1 MVIKYLHKSHKILV
15 FFLSLFFSLTT
26 KSTFQIYITRT
37 SSPYNPATLLPI
49 SFKFSFDFVLF
60 SPLKNYLVPIR
71 IYILL
76 IYFFYMAFFLLVF
89 SHLIFVPSNKNV
101 STITI
106 SQSVKY
112 LLPHRSLSAVIIFDA
127 GCRRSNLAPA
137 PTTFPANFPAKAN
150 FSALVNFPSNFQR
163 RRFFCQTSL
172 R

>member
-15 FFLSLFFSLTT
+15 FFLSLFFFLVT
-26 KSTFQIYITRT
+26 KSTFQIYISRT

-71 IYILL
+71 IYSFNL
-76 IYFFYMAFFLLVF
+76 FLLYNIFLFVF
-89 SHLIFVPSNKNV
+89 SHLIFVPSNKKV
-101 STITI
+101 STITT

-112 LLPHRSLSAVIIFDA
+112 LLPHQSLSAVIIFGA
-127 GCRRSNLAPA
+127 GCRRSNLAPT
-137 PTTFPANFPAKAN
+137 PTTFPANFPA
-150 FSALVNFPSNFQR
+150 LVNFPSNFQL
-163 RRFFCQTSL
+163 RRFFQQTSL